1 MGETLLQSTFR
12 FIQGVSSF
20 MSDSVSLA
28 NPFHISHTDASL
40 PHSGAGG
47 VVGANPLAEIA
58 SIGMKAL
65 KLQKLRVR
73 HFVNRTLGTNSTTS

>member
-1 MGETLLQSTFR
+1 MMH
-12 FIQGVSSF
+12 I
-20 MSDSVSLA
+20 
-28 NPFHISHTDASL
+28 PF
-40 PHSGAGG
+40 HSGAG

-73 HFVNRTLGTNSTTS
+73 HFVNRTLGANSTTS